1 MDFLLEVE
9 RNSSF
14 ILVHL
19 SLKKIGGYLWIYI
32 FTIRY
37 SDTETSVTV
46 NTRALTSC

>member
-32 FTIRY
+32 FTTEIY
-37 SDTETSVTV
+37 TETSVTV